1 MWTDDRI
8 AGELETNNGVH
19 PRLDGLVSVID
30 GENQRLLGSLR
41 PETRVESRHSLV
53 EWRSLTVLVSV
64 GPALVGTIGHAVWR
78 WQSASHSMLLVVRQL
93 EVGGSSS

>member
-1 MWTDDRI
+1 V
-8 AGELETNNGVH
+8 G
-19 PRLDGLVSVID
+19 VID

-78 WQSASHSMLLVVRQL
+78 CQSASHSMLLVVNWRL
-93 EVGGSSS
+93 EDHRLEARSHPHGRVQALELVVRLESSV